1 MKQFLLEVL
10 TTELETDMVEPFD
23 YLEIRK
29 HIEEKTNQELR
40 PVVEEITVEAYVNE
54 DITQEDFDAIMEELN
69 EEEDVDECSCKH
81 EGFELDEQGV
91 LKNLPSFDAAKKTFS
106 GAMPKFAVKRYP
118 SGLGRAGLKGREVFA
133 SMANKA
139 RIAAGNPG
147 LAGRVLTKV
156 ADSYNIDEDFEIN
169 EIIDSVLN
177 EE

>member
-40 PVVEEITVEAYVNE
+40 PIVEEIIAEAYVNE

-69 EEEDVDECSCKH
+69 EEEDV
-81 EGFELDEQGV
+81 ELDEQQANFGS
-91 LKNLPSFDAAKKTFS
+91 LKTIGKSALMKKYLGHNKLRADKLKAFIPT
-106 GAMPKFAVKRYP
+106 K
-118 SGLGRAGLKGREVFA
+118 SGLSPSDIKYNELHTKIGSIIGRMK
-133 SMANKA
+133 NKTSL
-139 RIAAGNPG
+139 P
-147 LAGRVLTKV
+147 GRVLTKV

>member
-29 HIEEKTNQELR
+29 HIEEKTDQELR
-40 PVVEEITVEAYVNE
+40 PIVEEIIAEAYVNE

-69 EEEDVDECSCKH
+69 EEEDVDE
-81 EGFELDEQGV
+81 GFELDEQGV
-91 LKNLPSFDAAKKTFS
+91 LKNLPSFDAAKKAFS
-106 GAMPKFAVKRYP
+106 GAVPKFAVKRYP

-156 ADSYNIDEDFEIN
+156 ADNYNIDEDFEIN